1 MAKQVLT
8 NVAVTFGTANT
19 DITSYVA
26 SVTLNLTK
34 AEVATTSFGS
44 SGAVTRIAG
53 LADNAITLELHQDYP
68 TIEKLFYDAWNAGTA
83 VPMTVKPNGTG
94 VASSSNP
101 SYAFDVLPLTWQ
113 PIQGA
118 VGDLA
123 TASVTYPIN
132 GAVTKTGTGA

>member
-8 NVAVTFGTANT
+8 NVAVTFGTAAT

-26 SVTLNLTK
+26 SVTLNLSK

-44 SGAVTRIAG
+44 SGATTRIAG
-53 LADNAITLELHQDYP
+53 LQDNSITIDLHQDYP
-68 TIEKLFYDAWNAGTA
+68 TIEKLFYDAWANGTA
-83 VPMTVKPNGTG
+83 VPMTVKPNGTAA
-94 VASSSNP
+94 ASSTNP
-101 SYAFDVLPLTWQ
+101 QYAFNVLPLTWT
-113 PIQGA
+113 PVAGA

-123 TASVTYPIN
+123 TASVTYPID

>member
-26 SVTLNLTK
+26 SVTLNLSK

-44 SGAVTRIAG
+44 SSAVTRVAG
-53 LADNAITLELHQDYP
+53 LADNSITLELHQDYP
-68 TIEKLFYDAWNAGTA
+68 TIEKLFYDAWNAGTS

-94 VASSSNP
+94 SATSSNP
-101 SYAFDVLPLTWQ
+101 QYAFNVLPVSWT
-113 PIQGA
+113 PVAGA

-123 TASVTYPIN
+123 TASVTYPID

>member
-8 NVAVTFGTANT
+8 NVAVTFGTAAQ

-26 SVTLNLTK
+26 SVTLNLSK

-44 SGAVTRIAG
+44 SGATTRIAG
-53 LADNAITLELHQDYP
+53 LADHSVTLELHQDYP
-68 TIEKLFYDAWNAGTA
+68 TIEKLFYDAFNNGTA
-83 VPMTVKPNGTG
+83 VPMTIKPNGTG
-94 VASSSNP
+94 VAGSTNP
-101 SYAFDVLPLTWQ
+101 QYAFNVLPLTWT
-113 PIQGA
+113 PVAGA

-123 TASVTYPIN
+123 TASVTYPID

>member
-44 SGAVTRIAG
+44 GGAVTRIAG
-53 LADNAITLELHQDYP
+53 LADNAITLDLHQDYP
-68 TIEKLFYDAWNAGTA
+68 TIEKLFYDAWAAGTA
-83 VPMTVKPNGTG
+83 VPMTVKPNGTAA
-94 VASSSNP
+94 ASSTNP
-101 SYAFDVLPLTWQ
+101 QYAFNVLPLTWT
-113 PIQGA
+113 PVAGA

-123 TASVTYPIN
+123 TASVTYPID

>member
-26 SVTLNLTK
+26 SVTLNLSK

-44 SGAVTRIAG
+44 SNAVTRISG
-53 LADNAITLELHQDYP
+53 LADNSITLDLHQDYP
-68 TIEKLFYDAWNAGTA
+68 TIEKLFYDAWAGGTA
-83 VPMTVKPNGTG
+83 VAMTVKPNGTAA
-94 VASSSNP
+94 ASSTNP
-101 SYAFDVLPLTWQ
+101 SYAFNVLPLTWT
-113 PIQGA
+113 PIAGA

-123 TASVTYPIN
+123 TASVTYPID

>member
-53 LADNAITLELHQDYP
+53 LADNAITLDLHQDDP
-68 TIEKLFYDAWNAGTA
+68 TIEMLFYDAWNAGTS

-94 VASSSNP
+94 AASSSNP
-101 SYAFDVLPLTWQ
+101 QYAFNVLPLTWQ

-118 VGDLA
+118 IGDLA
-123 TASVTYPIN
+123 TASVTYPID

>member
-26 SVTLNLTK
+26 SVTLNLSK

-53 LADNAITLELHQDYP
+53 LADNSISLELHQDYP

-83 VPMTVKPNGTG
+83 VPMTVKPNGTAA
-94 VASSSNP
+94 ASSTNP
-101 SYAFDVLPLTWQ
+101 QYSFNVVPLTWQ
-113 PIQGA
+113 SVNGA
-118 VGDLA
+118 VGDIA
-123 TASVTYPIN
+123 TASITYPID

>member
-26 SVTLNLTK
+26 SVTLNLSK

-53 LADNAITLELHQDYP
+53 LADNSVTLDLHQDYP

-94 VASSSNP
+94 SASSSNP
-101 SYAFDVLPLTWQ
+101 QYAFNVLPLTWQ

-118 VGDLA
+118 IGDLA
-123 TASVTYPIN
+123 TASVTYPVD

>member
-8 NVAVTFGTANT
+8 NVAVTFGTAAT

-26 SVTLNLTK
+26 SVTLNLSK

-44 SGAVTRIAG
+44 SGATTRIAG
-53 LADNAITLELHQDYP
+53 LADHSVTLELHQDYP
-68 TIEKLFYDAWNAGTA
+68 TIEKLFYDAFNNGTA
-83 VPMTVKPNGTG
+83 VPMTIKPNGTA
-94 VASSSNP
+94 VASSTNP
-101 SYAFDVLPLTWQ
+101 QYAFNVLPLTWT
-113 PIQGA
+113 PVAGA

-123 TASVTYPIN
+123 TASVTYPID

>member
-19 DITSYVA
+19 DITSYVT
-26 SVTLNLTK
+26 SITLNLSK
-34 AEVATTSFGS
+34 AEVTTTSFGS
-44 SGAVTRIAG
+44 SGATTRIAG
-53 LADNAITLELHQDYP
+53 LADNSITLELQQDYP

-94 VASSSNP
+94 AASSTNP
-101 SYAFDVLPLTWQ
+101 SYAFNVVPLTWQ
-113 PIQGA
+113 SVNGA
-118 VGDLA
+118 VGDIA
-123 TASVTYPIN
+123 TASITYPID

>member
-8 NVAVTFGTANT
+8 NVAVTFGTAAT
-19 DITSYVA
+19 DISSYVTSITLSTTA
-26 SVTLNLTK
+26 AEVVTSAMGSSSVTRIQGMIDNSVTL
-34 AEVATTSFGS
+34 
-44 SGAVTRIAG
+44 
-53 LADNAITLELHQDYP
+53 ELQQDYP

-83 VPMTVKPNGTG
+83 VPVTVKPNGTG
-94 VASSSNP
+94 SASSSNP
-101 SYAFDVLPLTWQ
+101 QYAFNVLPLTWT
-113 PIQGA
+113 PVAGA

>member
-8 NVAVTFGTANT
+8 NVAVTFGTAAT

-26 SVTLNLTK
+26 SVTLNLSK

-44 SGAVTRIAG
+44 SGATTRIAG
-53 LADNAITLELHQDYP
+53 LADHSVTLELHQDYP
-68 TIEKLFYDAWNAGTA
+68 TIEKLFYDAFNNGTA
-83 VPMTVKPNGTG
+83 VPMTIKPNGTAT
-94 VASSSNP
+94 ASSTNP
-101 SYAFDVLPLTWQ
+101 QYAFNVLPLTWT
-113 PIQGA
+113 PVAGA

-123 TASVTYPIN
+123 TASVTYPID

>member
-8 NVAVTFGTANT
+8 NVAVTFGTANQ

-53 LADNAITLELHQDYP
+53 LADNSITLELHQDYP

-94 VASSSNP
+94 SASSSNP
-101 SYAFDVLPLTWQ
+101 QYAFSVLPLIWQ
-113 PIQGA
+113 PISGA
-118 VGDLA
+118 VGDIA
-123 TASVTYPIN
+123 TASVTYPID

>member
-8 NVAVTFGTANT
+8 NVAVTFGTANQ

-26 SVTLNLTK
+26 SVTLNLSK

-53 LADNAITLELHQDYP
+53 LADNSITLELHQDYP

-94 VASSSNP
+94 SASSSNP
-101 SYAFDVLPLTWQ
+101 QYAFSVLPLIWQ
-113 PIQGA
+113 PISGA
-118 VGDLA
+118 VGDIA
-123 TASVTYPIN
+123 TASVTYPID